1 MVIVAVISVWMV
13 IAAVTAIQIVIVA
26 VIAVGMVTV
35 AVIAVGV
42 VTIAVTADGYCSSNI
57 SRDGYCSSTYSSSV
71 GRKRVSLLKPCA
83 CCGCAVSVV
92 RCFSGSVFQWFGN
105 KVSLN
110 QCWDGDCSGRYGY
123 CSSSY
128 SSSVGR

>member
-13 IAAVTAIQIVIVA
+13 IAVVTAIQIVIVA

-35 AVIAVGV
+35 
-42 VTIAVTADGYCSSNI
+42 AVTADGYCSSNI

-92 RCFSGSVFQWFGN
+92 RCFSGSAI
-105 KVSLN
+105 
-110 QCWDGDCSGRYGY
+110 RYRLI
-123 CSSSY
+123 
-128 SSSVGR
+128 SVGMATVAVDMVTVAVVTAVV